1 MYTTVQKFGTIFK
14 VFKEV
19 FYANAFTA
27 FYAFY
32 FYANAVLHLLD
43 QKQ

>member
-1 MYTTVQKFGTIFK
+1 MYTTVQKFGKIFK

-27 FYAFY
+27 FY
-32 FYANAVLHLLD
+32 FYANAMLHLLD